1 MPCAFSASKMYT
13 QTSSRPPAEG
23 NAAAHVLTCGQLTQR
38 RSGGRQRHMP
48 GGGAAG
54 MAPVRGPE
62 VAPTTEPAVA
72 RPSIT
77 RQHRRGSRASALR
90 IAPRRA
96 PLGRGRAR
104 RGAVCAAEGSLR
116 RPQRGNGVR
125 RPLLRTES
133 GIELAQAPA
142 RVLRVTRAVACLFWG
157 SWHATATFD
166 RHSGRWM
173 HSCVIHTLE
182 QARRNSDACEA
193 PARMPVSARERRRQ
207 RAPAPRRQRPARRRA
222 WARRRCRAR
231 RRGCA
236 WARRAARPPAAQA
249 TCSTARRTRPQ
260 CPPCSAP
267 AVALY
272 HAHARF
278 RIWLVCVGCT
288 ELVLSDSSGLAAP
301 WTRRSGQGFRGSV
314 VQIAGQRANHQCC
327 GAPLWDAINAA
338 TVGRLPQCSFRPS
351 GPSDIACSRCREHPA
366 WCYHQAPWPCRAR
379 RDLHAAL
386 PSGPSASCCAAPR
399 LHRRAAGH
407 GRAGRARAT
416 GRATGG
422 ARRARRRAG

>member
-1 MPCAFSASKMYT
+1 MACIQRHSVAATCTQCVPCNAPCPMPCAFSASKMYT

-157 SWHATATFD
+157 SCHATAVFD
-166 RHSGRWM
+166 RHSGRWL
-173 HSCVIHTLE
+173 CIRV
-182 QARRNSDACEA
+182 
-193 PARMPVSARERRRQ
+193 
-207 RAPAPRRQRPARRRA
+207 
-222 WARRRCRAR
+222 
-231 RRGCA
+231 
-236 WARRAARPPAAQA
+236 
-249 TCSTARRTRPQ
+249 
-260 CPPCSAP
+260 
-267 AVALY
+267 
-272 HAHARF
+272 
-278 RIWLVCVGCT
+278 
-288 ELVLSDSSGLAAP
+288 
-301 WTRRSGQGFRGSV
+301 
-314 VQIAGQRANHQCC
+314 
-327 GAPLWDAINAA
+327 
-338 TVGRLPQCSFRPS
+338 
-351 GPSDIACSRCREHPA
+351 
-366 WCYHQAPWPCRAR
+366 
-379 RDLHAAL
+379 
-386 PSGPSASCCAAPR
+386 
-399 LHRRAAGH
+399 
-407 GRAGRARAT
+407 
-416 GRATGG
+416 
-422 ARRARRRAG
+422 